1 MKWTVIVLAACC
13 AWRTAGAAETAQER
27 GKRVV
32 YEALQALGGDAF
44 LKMEDRVESGR
55 AYSFHNNRL
64 AGLSIAKVYVRYITA
79 PTVPQPGAIYL
90 RERDAF
96 GKDEFQSFLFRD
108 DGAWEI
114 TFRGAQELPDERLNT
129 WKDSTRRNILYILH
143 NRLKEPG
150 LAFYSQGT
158 DRWENKPVERVE
170 ITDAENVT
178 VTVLFDLM
186 SKLPVR
192 QVLRRRN
199 PEYKDFD
206 TEVTLFGN
214 YRDAG
219 GGVKWP
225 TQIRRDRNG
234 SKVFEMFSNS
244 VEVNQNLKDDLFTL
258 PANMKI
264 APKKGK

>member
-1 MKWTVIVLAACC
+1 MKWTLFLLAACC
-13 AWRTAGAAETAQER
+13 AWSPARAAETAQER
-27 GKRVV
+27 GRRVV
-32 YEALQALGGDAF
+32 YEALQALGGDTF
-44 LKMEDRVESGR
+44 LKMEDRVEAGR

-64 AGLSIAKVYVRYITA
+64 SGLSIAKIYTRYVVPPAVPAPGAVYVR
-79 PTVPQPGAIYL
+79 
-90 RERDAF
+90 ERDGF
-96 GKDEFQSFLFRD
+96 GKDEFQTFLFRE

-114 TFRGAQELPDERLNT
+114 TFRGAQELPDERLAN

-158 DRWENKPVERVE
+158 DRWENKPVEIVE
-170 ITDAENVT
+170 ITDSENAT
-178 VTVLFDLM
+178 VTVYFEAA

-192 QVLRRRN
+192 QVYRRRN

-214 YRDAG
+214 YRDLG
-219 GGVKWP
+219 GAKWP
-225 TQIRRDRNG
+225 YQIRRDRNG
-234 SKVFEMFSNS
+234 AKVFEMFSES
-244 VEVNQNLKDDLFTL
+244 VEINKNLKDDLFTL

-264 APKKGK
+264 TPKKGK

>member
-1 MKWTVIVLAACC
+1 LTIGCACRV
-13 AWRTAGAAETAQER
+13 ATAAETAQER

-32 YEALQALGGDAF
+32 YEALQALGGDQF
-44 LKMEDRVESGR
+44 LKMEDRVEAGR

-64 AGLSIAKVYVRYITA
+64 SGLSLAKIYTRYVVA
-79 PTVPQPGAIYL
+79 PTVPAPGAVYC
-90 RERDAF
+90 RERDGF
-96 GKDEFQSFLFRD
+96 GKDEFQTFLFRE

-114 TFRGAQELPDERLNT
+114 TFRGAQELPDERLAT

-150 LAFYSQGT
+150 LAFYSQGS
-158 DRWENKPVERVE
+158 DRWENKPVEVVE
-170 ITDAENVT
+170 ITDSENAT
-178 VTVLFDLM
+178 VTVMFDAA

-192 QVLRRRN
+192 QVYRRRN
-199 PEYKDFD
+199 QEYKDFD

-214 YRDAG
+214 YRDL

-225 TQIRRDRNG
+225 YQIRRDRNG
-234 SKVFEMFSNS
+234 SKVFEMFSES
-244 VEVNQNLKDDLFTL
+244 VEINKNLKDDLFGL

-264 APKKGK
+264 TPKKGK